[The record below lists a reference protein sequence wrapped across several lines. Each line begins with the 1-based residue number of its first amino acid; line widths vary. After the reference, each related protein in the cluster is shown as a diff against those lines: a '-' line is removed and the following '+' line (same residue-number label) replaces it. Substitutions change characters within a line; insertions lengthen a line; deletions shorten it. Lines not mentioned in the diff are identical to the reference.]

1 MLSQE
6 ILTAVAEGVKLT
18 IVLVQNHGFASIG
31 GLSESVGSSRFGTG
45 YRYRNPATG
54 MLDGDRLPVD
64 LAANAASLGA
74 DVISVSTVADLD
86 EALQS
91 ARASERTI
99 VVHVETDPLVG
110 APSSDAWWDVPV
122 AAVSE
127 LAATVS
133 ARSAYEQAKTHQRSL
148 V

>member
-1 MLSQE
+1 MDPPSRP
-6 ILTAVAEGVKLT
+6 VALGCARV
-18 IVLVQNHGFASIG
+18 
-31 GLSESVGSSRFGTG
+31 R
-45 YRYRNPATG
+45 
-54 MLDGDRLPVD
+54 
-64 LAANAASLGA
+64 SLGA
-74 DVISVSTVADLD
+74 DVISVTTVADLD
-86 EALQS
+86 EALQA

-110 APSSDAWWDVPV
+110 APSSEARWDVPI

-133 ARSAYEQAKTHQRSL
+133 RALGLEQAKTHQRTL